1 MKKLLSTVFLISILA
16 ITMFPLAVSADDN
29 KCTMNKTVTVGD
41 LTCTAGEPYNRD
53 DPENG
58 VCCVLNSLYNISDW
72 IFVLLVALAG
82 IFIVLG
88 AMQII
93 MAGGD
98 SAKVT
103 TGRNYIMYA
112 AIGLL
117 VGFLA
122 KAIPSLVVMVIK

>member
-1 MKKLLSTVFLISILA
+1 MKKLLSTVFLISILV
-16 ITMFPLAVSADDN
+16 ITMAPLAVSADDN
-29 KCTMNKTVTVGD
+29 GCTMNKTITVGD
-41 LTCTAGEPYNRD
+41 LVCEDGGSYQID
-53 DPENG
+53 DPVSG
-58 VCCVLNSLYNISDW
+58 VCCVLNTLFNISDW

-88 AMQII
+88 AMQIV

-103 TGRNYIMYA
+103 TGRNYVMYA

-122 KAIPSLVVMVIK
+122 RAIPSLVVMIVK